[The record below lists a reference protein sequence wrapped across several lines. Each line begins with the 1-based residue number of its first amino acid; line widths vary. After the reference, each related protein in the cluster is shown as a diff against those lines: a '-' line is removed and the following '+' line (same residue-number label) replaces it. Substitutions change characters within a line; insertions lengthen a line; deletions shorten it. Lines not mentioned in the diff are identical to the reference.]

1 MAAGGRIQ
9 VQHREEA
16 VGRVRRELL
25 PRLDDLRSIRPRP
38 LERVRR
44 DLADRVRAE
53 EEARDDSEVAAAPT
67 AERPVEIGVLPGVG
81 HDRRSVREDDRR
93 LEQVVAR
100 QPVLPRGQA
109 HAPAEREPCDPHGR
123 TGAGGNR
130 APVLPEPV
138 VDVDETRTGPD
149 DRPTRRVER
158 DTVQPGDVDDH
169 AGRRGVAAVA
179 VAARARN
186 DPDAVLASP
195 ADGSLHVGQRLAE
208 DDGLRLVR
216 VEAGVVQDARL
227 VVRSIAANDHGATN
241 QLRELVEDPARRRP
255 RKVGQP
261 TGERH
266 RARRRGPRTCR
277 RGRAALGA

>member
-1 MAAGGRIQ
+1 MTAGGRIQ

-81 HDRRSVREDDRR
+81 HDRRSVREDDGR
-93 LEQVVAR
+93 LEQVVAG

-109 HAPAEREPCDPHGR
+109 HAPAEREPSDPHGR

-149 DRPTRRVER
+149 DRPTRRSR
-158 DTVQPGDVDDH
+158 ARH
-169 AGRRGVAAVA
+169 RSAGRRRRSRRTSRSSRRSCGRPSAERSGRGACEPSGRFAARRPATRRRRWPAACTCRSGCRTGRAPGRTQHRRERPRRHEPV
-179 VAARARN
+179 ARARRRSRSS
-186 DPDAVLASP
+186 PPSQGGPAHRRTAS
-195 ADGSLHVGQRLAE
+195 R
-208 DDGLRLVR
+208 
-216 VEAGVVQDARL
+216 
-227 VVRSIAANDHGATN
+227 
-241 QLRELVEDPARRRP
+241 
-255 RKVGQP
+255 
-261 TGERH
+261 
-266 RARRRGPRTCR
+266 RRRGPRTCR